1 MVSKFNKNKVI
12 LFAADSMLGSL
23 AKCLRI
29 MGYDTIYKS
38 NYKENELL
46 GLSETGRIILT
57 KNWETHTSC
66 PNTLLINH
74 DNVRNQIKIV
84 DRSIGL
90 TRDRSAWF
98 KRCSLCNSLLSKV
111 GEDEARENV
120 PDFVF
125 SKYPKNI
132 LFCPVCE
139 KFYWPGTHKDN
150 ILKKFRDWGF

>member
-1 MVSKFNKNKVI
+1 MVSKVNKNKII
-12 LFAADSMLGSL
+12 LFAADSMLGRL

-29 MGYDTIYKS
+29 MGYDTIYRS
-38 NYKENELL
+38 NYKENELSE
-46 GLSETGRIILT
+46 LSKKGRIILT
-57 KNWETHTSC
+57 KNRKTYNSY

-74 DNVRNQIKIV
+74 DKVRNQINIV

-90 TRDRSAWF
+90 TRDYSAWF
-98 KRCSLCNSLLSKV
+98 KRCSICNSLLSKV
-111 GEDEARENV
+111 EEDEARENV

>member
-1 MVSKFNKNKVI
+1 
-12 LFAADSMLGSL
+12 MLGKL

-46 GLSETGRIILT
+46 ELSKKGRVVLT
-57 KNWETHTSC
+57 KNIKEYNLC
-66 PNTLLINH
+66 PNALLINH
-74 DNVRNQIKIV
+74 DKVKNQIRIV

-90 TRDRSAWF
+90 TRDRGKWF
-98 KRCSLCNSLLSKV
+98 KRCSVCNALLSKV
-111 GEDEARENV
+111 EEDEARENV
-120 PDFVF
+120 PDFIF
-125 SKYPKNI
+125 SNYPKNI
-132 LFCPVCE
+132 NFCPVCK